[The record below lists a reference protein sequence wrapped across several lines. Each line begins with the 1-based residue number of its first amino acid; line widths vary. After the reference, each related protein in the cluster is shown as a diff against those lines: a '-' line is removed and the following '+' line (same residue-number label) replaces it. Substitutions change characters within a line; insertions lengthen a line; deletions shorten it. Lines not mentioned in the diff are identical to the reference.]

1 MQPRDE
7 ADDDGA
13 SQAASTSGPVLRVVP
28 KAPNGDEKVEVLSP
42 TSEAWL
48 PYYATKEKDASAREA
63 ERARKS
69 EAARILTDRFWI
81 VSLSAL
87 ALAAICYYLL
97 R

>member
-13 SQAASTSGPVLRVVP
+13 SKAASTLGPVLRVVAR
-28 KAPNGDEKVEVLSP
+28 APRDDEKVDALSP
-42 TSEAWL
+42 TSEGWL
-48 PYYATKEKDASAREA
+48 PYYAAKERDAAAREA
-63 ERARKS
+63 ERAHKN
-69 EAARILTDRFWI
+69 EVARTLTDRFWI

-87 ALAAICYYLL
+87 ALGAICYFLM

>member
-7 ADDDGA
+7 ADDDGGSKA
-13 SQAASTSGPVLRVVP
+13 TTTSGPVLRVVP
-28 KAPNGDEKVEVLSP
+28 QAPNGDEKVEALSP

-63 ERARKS
+63 ERARKT
-69 EAARILTDRFWI
+69 EAARTLTDRFWI

-87 ALAAICYYLL
+87 ALGAICYYLM